1 MWFEIAIFYSYRTI
15 LCQVVLYGVIL
26 FAMSDTGA
34 SNPVVQFV
42 FQIYDSICQW
52 LVCWDLMPKSA
63 GTDRYMKNNS
73 WKFMSIKPRTPRSGR
88 SSRDGSPRGYGQYS
102 RSYSGRYRNDGF
114 DFSRVNDTQLR
125 IRDPTWVT
133 ATATVDSSTGHRM
146 SPHAINRQLMTCNTL
161 RDLFRLVELHFDS
174 FDFVNMVTVVYRC
187 SKGNP
192 TLVRKFFSKF
202 SDENAKFDQPLTEF
216 PLFIELL
223 DKIAEQLRQQKS
235 NPRSLANLV
244 WSLAKLG
251 VKVDDQKI
259 LIPIQKLVADQ
270 VTEFKLQ
277 ELSNIAWGTSTMML
291 SSPEIAH
298 WPTTNGVFT
307 AVAQEGV
314 SRLYEFCDQE

>member
-1 MWFEIAIFYSYRTI
+1 
-15 LCQVVLYGVIL
+15 
-26 FAMSDTGA
+26 
-34 SNPVVQFV
+34 
-42 FQIYDSICQW
+42 
-52 LVCWDLMPKSA
+52 
-63 GTDRYMKNNS
+63 
-73 WKFMSIKPRTPRSGR
+73 
-88 SSRDGSPRGYGQYS
+88 
-102 RSYSGRYRNDGF
+102 
-114 DFSRVNDTQLR
+114 
-125 IRDPTWVT
+125 
-133 ATATVDSSTGHRM
+133 
-146 SPHAINRQLMTCNTL
+146 MTCNTL

-223 DKIAEQLRQQKS
+223 DKIAEQLRQHKS

-314 SRLYEFCDQE
+314 SRLYEFCDQEIANLCWAFVRAFVTGVSQNEHTTKFLTALAGAVIKREGFFQSQQLSMISWSFAKADCLPYKLQVELLRSIASVTCGDRVRKWKPQEMASVVWSFAKCDVQQNFDKLKKNSRNYRVNREMREKNCVIRPVSGRILSKIVFKTQN